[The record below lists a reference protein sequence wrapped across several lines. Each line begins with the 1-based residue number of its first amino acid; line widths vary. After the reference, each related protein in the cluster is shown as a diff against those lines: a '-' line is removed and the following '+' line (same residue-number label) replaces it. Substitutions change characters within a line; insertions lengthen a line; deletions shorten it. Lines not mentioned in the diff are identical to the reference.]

1 MPTDEIKLWAMD
13 GAGGATPLPPAQQ
26 TDTERLLE
34 TTLLNHP
41 DLLMPG
47 LTLVG
52 RQNRTET
59 GPLDLLGIDQD
70 GRLTLFELKRG
81 QLNRDAISQIIDYGS
96 WLESMTDGEL
106 AQYIADN
113 SGARGAQN
121 IDHFPEWY
129 AENRNA
135 QDLTELRPVRLVL
148 VGLGVDD
155 TTTRMA
161 QYLTARGVD
170 LSLLTFHGYTH
181 NGQTLLARQMPVESP
196 IEPDETAHHRPRR
209 RRPGRAERRNL
220 LEQRIDA
227 YAAQNPEV
235 RELWDAILK
244 MFRENFHNPT
254 EVADGRRADWAQH
267 RLNFRIPGSR
277 EILAALQLNQR
288 LGQNPQEALAGPI
301 FFRQAIQ
308 SCREEFTRLR
318 RELPYWTWPADRRG
332 VDATNVDVGFHIQS
346 LAEWQTR
353 QDQLAAVTR
362 SVYEAFNPPYHP
374 DEYDEDTD
382 DLEDNE

>member
-13 GAGGATPLPPAQQ
+13 GAGGATPLPPAQR

-96 WLESMTDGEL
+96 WLESMTDSEL
-106 AQYIADN
+106 AQHIASN
-113 SGARGAQN
+113 SGARGAPN
-121 IDHFPEWY
+121 IDDFPEWY

-135 QDLTELRPVRLVL
+135 QDLTELRPVRLIL

-155 TTTRMA
+155 TTTRIA
-161 QYLTARGVD
+161 QYLNARGVD

-196 IEPDETAHHRPRR
+196 AEPAETTPHRPRR

-220 LEQRIDA
+220 LEQRIDET
-227 YAAQNPEV
+227 AAQNPEA
-235 RELWDAILK
+235 RQLWNAILE
-244 MFRENFHNPT
+244 MFRENFYRPT
-254 EVADGRRADWAQH
+254 EIADGRQPNWAQR

-277 EILAALQLNQR
+277 YLVASLQLGPGSDQSAE
-288 LGQNPQEALAGPI
+288 LVMPI
-301 FFRQAIQ
+301 FYRAAVGL
-308 SCREEFTRLR
+308 CAAEFTQLR
-318 RELPYWTWPADRRG
+318 RELPYWTYPDHRRE
-332 VDATNVDVGFHIQS
+332 VDATNVEVGFPIKS

-353 QDQLAAVTR
+353 EYQLAAITH
-362 SVYEAFNPPYHP
+362 SVYQAFNPPYHP

-382 DLEDNE
+382 DIEDNE

>member
-13 GAGGATPLPPAQQ
+13 GVGGATPLSQAQQ

-34 TTLLNHP
+34 TTLLNNP

-52 RQNRTET
+52 RQTRTET

-96 WLESMTDGEL
+96 WLESLNDGEL
-106 AQYIADN
+106 AQYIAGN

-121 IDHFPEWY
+121 IDDFPEWY

-196 IEPDETAHHRPRR
+196 AETDETARHRPRQR
-209 RRPGRAERRNL
+209 RLGRQARWERLNRHL
-220 LEQRIDA
+220 QDAADQR
-227 YAAQNPEV
+227 PEV
-235 RELWDAILK
+235 REIWDGALE
-244 MFRENFHNPT
+244 MLRENFPGIQAVPN
-254 EVADGRRADWAQH
+254 GGSSDWAQR
-267 RLNFRIPGSR
+267 RLALRRPGQR
-277 EILAALQLNQR
+277 GVTAALQLSAEFHPGAVAVIYFPNAV
-288 LGQNPQEALAGPI
+288 GAALPE
-301 FFRQAIQ
+301 FVQLRQ
-308 SCREEFTRLR
+308 
-318 RELPYWTWPADRRG
+318 ELPYKTWPPNNPRSQDG
-332 VDATNVDVGFHIQS
+332 IIEIQFPFNS

-353 QDQLAAVTR
+353 KDQLAAVTH
-362 SVYEAFNPPYHP
+362 SVYQAFNAEYHP
-374 DEYDEDTD
+374 DEDTD
-382 DLEDNE
+382 DFEENP

>member
-13 GAGGATPLPPAQQ
+13 GGGGATPLPPAQQ

-52 RQNRTET
+52 RQNRTES

-96 WLESMTDGEL
+96 WLESLTDGEL

-121 IDHFPEWY
+121 IDDFPEWY

-135 QDLTELRPVRLVL
+135 QDLTELRPVRLIL

-181 NGQTLLARQMPVESP
+181 NGQTLLARQMPVAAPS
-196 IEPDETAHHRPRR
+196 EPDETAHHRPRR

-277 EILAALQLNQR
+277 EILAALQLNEHI
-288 LGQNPQEALAGPI
+288 GQHPQGDLAGPL
-301 FFRQAIQ
+301 FFRQAVQ
-308 SCREEFTRLR
+308 SCPAEFTQLR
-318 RELPYWTWPADRRG
+318 RELP
-332 VDATNVDVGFHIQS
+332 
-346 LAEWQTR
+346 
-353 QDQLAAVTR
+353 
-362 SVYEAFNPPYHP
+362 
-374 DEYDEDTD
+374 
-382 DLEDNE
+382 

>member
-13 GAGGATPLPPAQQ
+13 GAGGATPLSQAQQ

-34 TTLLNHP
+34 TTLLNNP

-52 RQNRTET
+52 RQTRTET

-96 WLESMTDGEL
+96 WLESLNDDEL

-113 SGARGAQN
+113 SGVRGAQN
-121 IDHFPEWY
+121 IDDFPEWY

-135 QDLTELRPVRLVL
+135 QDLTELRSVRLVL

-181 NGQTLLARQMPVESP
+181 NGQTLLARQMPVEAP
-196 IEPDETAHHRPRR
+196 AEPAETTPHRPRR

-220 LEQRIDA
+220 LEQRIDET
-227 YAAQNPEV
+227 AAQNPEA
-235 RELWDAILK
+235 RQLWDAILE
-244 MFRENFHNPT
+244 MFRENFYNPT
-254 EVADGRRADWAQH
+254 EIADGRQPDWAKR

-277 EILAALQLNQR
+277 YILASLQFGWGASPPEFIL
-288 LGQNPQEALAGPI
+288 PI
-301 FFRQAIQ
+301 FYRQAI
-308 SCREEFTRLR
+308 RLLPAEFTQLR
-318 RELPYWTWPADRRG
+318 RELPYWTYPYDRRE
-332 VDATNVDVGFHIQS
+332 VDATNVEVGFPIKS
-346 LAEWQTR
+346 LAEWETR
-353 QDQLAAVTR
+353 QHQLAAITH
-362 SVYEAFNPPYHP
+362 SVYQAFNPPYHP
-374 DEYDEDTD
+374 DENTDDEDTD
-382 DLEDNE
+382 DFEENP

>member
-81 QLNRDAISQIIDYGS
+81 QLNRNAISQIIDYGS
-96 WLESMTDGEL
+96 WLESMTDDEL

-113 SGARGAQN
+113 SGARGTPN
-121 IDHFPEWY
+121 IDYFPEWY

-135 QDLTELRPVRLVL
+135 QDLTELRHVRLVL

-155 TTTRMA
+155 TTTRMT
-161 QYLTARGVD
+161 QYLADRGVD

-181 NGQTLLARQMPVESP
+181 NGQTLLARQMPVEAPS
-196 IEPDETAHHRPRR
+196 EPDETVHHRPRR

-308 SCREEFTRLR
+308 SCREEFTQLR